1 MFKGTA
7 PTTRVKHNLAD
18 NIQYELVLRSLG
30 GEKLLKQKYPE
41 MYKILLYTR
50 DKQIKNANETV
61 ALRAPLDNE
70 YTYGLED
77 SMKIRTLNYDPA
89 TTLESVSSINTVH
102 KNPSLIIVGELKDI
116 THNKAIDGFAVYDS
130 NSQYL
135 DGEINCKSVSLIKDT
150 EYEFMAKSTFSK
162 IEYDESGNPFYSSLT
177 DVTDA
182 KKVVAA
188 STLVKNITVNAPDS
202 IKHPGA
208 ARTVIYYN
216 NRTGSGCDYYYNNVK
231 ADSNSVE
238 VYIPF
243 NGSVEFANGFKPS
256 YVDKNLDFMLQI
268 VTAKSG
274 VANFNTAHWN
284 EIEWTLNNS
293 SLSWKFPDCWYDI
306 LQKNNFDSANDVN
319 FYCKMSVV
327 LEGGIAVPIVISSED
342 REHKD
347 PSFKKI
353 KAINIAWGC
362 FAKGS
367 RIKMSDN
374 TLKNIED
381 LKVGDKVKTE
391 NGCAAVIETIVGSE
405 EKMILIRASNGC
417 KLTITDDHP
426 VMTEAGWKTAG
437 DLSAADIIKTETGL
451 SGIEELHYVNY
462 RDKVFSVRLET
473 ESDLIS
479 EGIYTGD
486 FGCQNRL
493 KTVSKNSSD
502 VKKEEFQQELEELIS
517 SINNDMRRTL

>member
-1 MFKGTA
+1 MVKGISQ
-7 PTTRVKHNLAD
+7 TTRVKHNLAD
-18 NIQYELVLRSLG
+18 NLQYDFALRSLG

-50 DKQIKNANETV
+50 DKQIKNANKTMV
-61 ALRAPLDNE
+61 FRALQNNE

-102 KNPSLIIVGELKDI
+102 NNPSLIIVGELNDI
-116 THNKAIDGFAVYDS
+116 THNKAIDGFAVYDN

-135 DGEINCKSVSLIKDT
+135 DGEINCNSVSLIKDT

-162 IEYDESGNPFYSSLT
+162 IEYDESGKPFYSSLT

-188 STLVKNITVNAPDS
+188 STLVKNVTINAPDS

-208 ARTVIYYN
+208 ARIVIYYN
-216 NRTGSGCDYYYNNVK
+216 NRKGSGCDYYYNNVK
-231 ADSNSVE
+231 DDGKSVE
-238 VYIPF
+238 VNIPF
-243 NGSVEFANGFKPS
+243 KGSVEFANGFKPS

-268 VTAKSG
+268 VTANSG
-274 VANFNTAHWN
+274 VANFNIAHWN
-284 EIEWTLNNS
+284 DIKWTPSNS
-293 SLSWKFPDCWYDI
+293 SLSWEFPDCWYDI
-306 LQKNNFDSANDVN
+306 LQKNNFAVANNVN

-327 LEGGIAVPIVISSED
+327 LESGIAVPIVISSED

-353 KAINIAWGC
+353 KAIDIEWGC

-374 TLKNIED
+374 SLKNIED

-405 EKMILIRASNGC
+405 EKMILIRTSNGC

-426 VMTEAGWKTAG
+426 VMTESGWKTAG
-437 DLSAADIIKTETGL
+437 DLNAADIIKTESGL
-451 SGIEELHYVNY
+451 SAVEEFHYVDYN
-462 RDKVFSVRLET
+462 DKVFSVRLET
-473 ESDLIS
+473 EAALIS

-493 KTVSKNSSD
+493 KAVSKDNSD
-502 VKKEEFQQELEELIS
+502 VKKEEFQQELEDLIT
-517 SINNDMRRTL
+517 SINNDMRRAL